1 MKNVVTICACLIM
14 LNFISCK
21 KESSNVENKSI
32 SQNAMNDEVEKSY
45 DKTTGNTRMVFKP
58 GNNGED
64 SWVKKIERHPLYA
77 DSNYG
82 SIEIIKALVWQ
93 QSGFK
98 IYARSFIK
106 FKALSNIPATANIVS
121 AKLMLYG
128 LTTPN
133 SHMPMG
139 DSYYPGTKYPQ
150 NDVWLRRVTSAWN
163 EGTVTW
169 NSQPGVTTLNQQP
182 IPYSTSQYN
191 YDVTVDVTKLVAPM
205 VADPAQNFGFSIR
218 LQTEQTLRAMGFYS
232 SESTLSNKRPKL
244 VLVYN

>member
-1 MKNVVTICACLIM
+1 MKIAVTVCACLIM
-14 LNFISCK
+14 LNLISCK
-21 KESSNVENKSI
+21 KETTVNENEAI
-32 SQNAMNDEVEKSY
+32 SQNIVNDEIEQSY
-45 DKTTGNTRMVFKP
+45 DKATGNTRMVFKP
-58 GNNGED
+58 GTNGED
-64 SWVKKIERHPLYA
+64 AWVKKIERHPLYA

-98 IYARSFIK
+98 IYARSFLK
-106 FKALSNIPATANIVS
+106 FKALSNIPPTANIVS

-139 DSYYPGTKYPQ
+139 DSYYPGSKYPQ
-150 NDVWLRRVTSAWN
+150 NDVWVRRVTSAWN
-163 EGTVTW
+163 ENNVTW
-169 NSQPGVTTLNQQP
+169 NTQPTVTTNNQQL

-191 YDVTVDVTKLVAPM
+191 YDVIIDVTQLVAPM
-205 VADPAQNFGFSIR
+205 VADPAKNFGFSLR
-218 LQTEQTLRAMGFYS
+218 LQIEQTLRAMGFYS

-244 VLVYN
+244 VVVYN